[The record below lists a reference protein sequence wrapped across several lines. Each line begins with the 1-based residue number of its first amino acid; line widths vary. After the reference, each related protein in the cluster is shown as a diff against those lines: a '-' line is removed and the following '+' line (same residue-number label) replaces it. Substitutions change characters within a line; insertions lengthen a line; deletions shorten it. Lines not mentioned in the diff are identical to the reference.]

1 MSKGKHTFTAVA
13 IEKSGLGNG
22 EGESAPK
29 TFEVNTEPPVVTL
42 AQPTKLSND
51 IEPPFSGGASENTQV
66 VVHVFEGSTEVA
78 SATTTASG
86 GSWATTATELSKTL
100 PKGKRTFTAYAK
112 EKSGLGNEE
121 GESATVTFEVNTE
134 PPVVTLNQPKTP
146 SNNTKPSFSGTASE
160 TGPAVT
166 VSIYEGKKA
175 EGTPVTS
182 TTASGGRQS
191 ESWTAAGLSKELPTG
206 KHTFTAI
213 ATEPSGLGNEKGESK
228 PVTFEVN
235 TLPPTVTLESPA
247 LVSNETTPSF
257 SGTASEA
264 GQITVVLKGET
275 AKGKKVEDTL
285 LASVTAKEG
294 GSWKT
299 PSVNPPLEEGQYTV
313 VATEPSGLENG
324 IGKSEERGFKVELGA
339 PKIELNAVSR
349 SRNTEPSFSGT
360 ASDKTPVT
368 VNIYEGESATGT
380 IVATATEQ
388 GTRKGTEWMS
398 TKASPSL
405 PTGRHTFTAVAVE
418 ASELKGNPNGE
429 SNAVTFEVDTEAPT
443 VTLNQLETPSNQTK
457 PSFSGAASEATEV
470 MVHVYAGSKV
480 GGSEVDSVTTTAAEG
495 RWSGSL
501 SKALQEGKHTFT
513 AYATEKSA
521 ITGNEE
527 GRSGPVT
534 FEVDTVPPTVELN
547 PVPSPAND
555 AQPSFSGTASDTTTV
570 TVSVYEG
577 GTANGNAVATIESE
591 GTGGEWS
598 SGKLGSPRAKGDSTL
613 PNGEYTAVARQP
625 SSLGN
630 PDGESKP
637 VSFVVRTLPP
647 KVVAQPATIISRT
660 QVQLNASVNPNEGAL
675 SACGFE
681 YGTSTGYGS
690 SVECAFTTAS
700 GECAFSATAVG
711 ACEFPSDEGP
721 VPVYARVFNPS
732 PSTTYYFR
740 ITAANGDQAESA
752 TGTFTTPAAL
762 HFGGSGPTGE
772 GPGGPSNTGTISTA
786 HNAIAEVEAAIAAHL
801 PPSGRE
807 ATIAALLKN
816 GGFASVFKAPQ
827 AGTAVID
834 WYYLPPGAKLAA
846 KAAAKKRPPAPVLVA
861 SGKRTFYEAGS
872 GVIKVRLTAAGR
884 TLLKHSKRIR
894 LTAKAVFTSPGKAA
908 LAATKTFELK

>member
-1 MSKGKHTFTAVA
+1 M
-13 IEKSGLGNG
+13 
-22 EGESAPK
+22 
-29 TFEVNTEPPVVTL
+29 
-42 AQPTKLSND
+42 
-51 IEPPFSGGASENTQV
+51 
-66 VVHVFEGSTEVA
+66 
-78 SATTTASG
+78 
-86 GSWATTATELSKTL
+86 
-100 PKGKRTFTAYAK
+100 
-112 EKSGLGNEE
+112 
-121 GESATVTFEVNTE
+121 
-134 PPVVTLNQPKTP
+134 
-146 SNNTKPSFSGTASE
+146 
-160 TGPAVT
+160 
-166 VSIYEGKKA
+166 
-175 EGTPVTS
+175 
-182 TTASGGRQS
+182 
-191 ESWTAAGLSKELPTG
+191 
-206 KHTFTAI
+206 
-213 ATEPSGLGNEKGESK
+213 
-228 PVTFEVN
+228 
-235 TLPPTVTLESPA
+235 
-247 LVSNETTPSF
+247 
-257 SGTASEA
+257 
-264 GQITVVLKGET
+264 LKGET

-324 IGKSEERGFKVELGA
+324 IGKSEERGFEVELGA

-647 KVVAQPATIISRT
+647 KVVAQPATIVSRT

-681 YGTSTGYGS
+681 YGTSTGYGRLGRMRLHDRIRRMC
-690 SVECAFTTAS
+690 VL
-700 GECAFSATAVG
+700 GDRRRRVRIPIRRRPG
-711 ACEFPSDEGP
+711 ARLRACVQPEPEHDVLLPHHGRQRRP
-721 VPVYARVFNPS
+721 GRIGDGHVHHPGGAALRRVWTDRRRPRRTLQHGHDQHGAQRYRRSRGCDRGPS
-732 PSTTYYFR
+732 PT
-740 ITAANGDQAESA
+740 
-752 TGTFTTPAAL
+752 L
-762 HFGGSGPTGE
+762 
-772 GPGGPSNTGTISTA
+772 
-786 HNAIAEVEAAIAAHL
+786 
-801 PPSGRE
+801 
-807 ATIAALLKN
+807 
-816 GGFASVFKAPQ
+816 
-827 AGTAVID
+827 
-834 WYYLPPGAKLAA
+834 
-846 KAAAKKRPPAPVLVA
+846 RP
-861 SGKRTFYEAGS
+861 
-872 GVIKVRLTAAGR
+872 
-884 TLLKHSKRIR
+884 
-894 LTAKAVFTSPGKAA
+894 
-908 LAATKTFELK
+908 